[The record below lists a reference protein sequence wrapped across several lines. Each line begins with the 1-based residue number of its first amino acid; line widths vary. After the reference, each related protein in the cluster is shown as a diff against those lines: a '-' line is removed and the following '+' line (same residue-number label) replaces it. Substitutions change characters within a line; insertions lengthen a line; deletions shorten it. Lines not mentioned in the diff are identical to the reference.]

1 MRREGTVSLGEP
13 RISSSQILPLN
24 AQDCEYVRVRSAAS
38 MGVESQSP
46 LHSPVLEGSVSL
58 QALRSF
64 LPRATHSTG
73 SRSQAAQ
80 FPGISPGLGNT
91 KARRRGVFLGAWQPL
106 LPASPHKAAAGTLG
120 PGCLLEWGR

>member
-1 MRREGTVSLGEP
+1 M
-13 RISSSQILPLN
+13 
-24 AQDCEYVRVRSAAS
+24 
-38 MGVESQSP
+38 
-46 LHSPVLEGSVSL
+46 SL

-64 LPRATHSTG
+64 LPQHSLHWLSLSG
-73 SRSQAAQ
+73 STIPRDQPS
-80 FPGISPGLGNT
+80 LGNT